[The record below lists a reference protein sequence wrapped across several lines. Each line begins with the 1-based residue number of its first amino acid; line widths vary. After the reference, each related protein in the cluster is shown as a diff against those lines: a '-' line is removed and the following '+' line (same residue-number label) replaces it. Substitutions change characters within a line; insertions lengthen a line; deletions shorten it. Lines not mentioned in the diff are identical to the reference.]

1 MVPSGWERKTLNKVA
16 EIRTGVAKGKKG
28 LKDPIEVSYLRVA
41 NVQDGKIDLSEVKSI
56 QIERHQL
63 DRYSLKK
70 GDVLMTEGG
79 DFDKLGR
86 GDVWQGQIEP
96 CLNQN
101 HVFAVRV
108 DPNKLLPYFLTTLSS
123 SYYGKTY
130 FLSCAKRTTNL
141 ASINSSQLKDFPVL
155 LPPLPEQ
162 RQIAQIL
169 STWDKA
175 IVTTEKLIAASQ
187 QQKKALMQQ
196 LLTGKKRFAGFSEE
210 WKEVKLKQLGE
221 VVSGGTPSTTNSD
234 YWDGD
239 VFWVTPTDITKLKSH
254 YIGSSIRKISK
265 PGLLS
270 CSAKLVPK
278 GSLLVCSRA
287 TIGTLAITKTE
298 MCTNQGFKNLV
309 PNKSTD
315 VEFLYYLL
323 AHERHQLI
331 SKASGSTFLELSKKD
346 FDNIRLKVP
355 SFKEQQKIA
364 AVLTSADQEI
374 YALQSKLAHFKQEKK
389 ALMQQL
395 LTGKRRVV
403 LEAETSH

>member
-1 MVPSGWERKTLNKVA
+1 MIVPQGWEFKKLGGVA
-16 EIRTGVAKGKKG
+16 ELQRGFDLPSSKRVDGCIPIISSGGLTGFHNEFKAKAPGVVTGRYGSIGSVFYIQEDFWPLNTALWVKDFHSNDPEFIYYMLSSFDFKKFSDKTGVPGVNRNDLHIVKVGV
-28 LKDPIEVSYLRVA
+28 PPVS
-41 NVQDGKIDLSEVKSI
+41 
-56 QIERHQL
+56 
-63 DRYSLKK
+63 
-70 GDVLMTEGG
+70 
-79 DFDKLGR
+79 
-86 GDVWQGQIEP
+86 
-96 CLNQN
+96 
-101 HVFAVRV
+101 
-108 DPNKLLPYFLTTLSS
+108 
-123 SYYGKTY
+123 
-130 FLSCAKRTTNL
+130 
-141 ASINSSQLKDFPVL
+141 
-155 LPPLPEQ
+155 EQ
-162 RQIAQIL
+162 RKIAQIL
-169 STWDKA
+169 STWDKS

-187 QQKKALMQQ
+187 QQKKSLMQQ

-265 PGLLS
+265 SGLLS

-278 GSLLVCSRA
+278 GSLLVCTRA

-364 AVLTSADQEI
+364 AVLTAADQEI
-374 YALQSKLAHFKQEKK
+374 DALQSKLAHFKEEKK

-403 LEAETSH
+403 LEAETSL

>member
-1 MVPSGWERKTLNKVA
+1 MSYSLNSGDILISITAELGKIGWVPDNLGEAFINQHTALVRL
-16 EIRTGVAKGKKG
+16 KGKFTDSKF
-28 LKDPIEVSYLRVA
+28 VAYL
-41 NVQDGKIDLSEVKSI
+41 
-56 QIERHQL
+56 
-63 DRYSLKK
+63 
-70 GDVLMTEGG
+70 
-79 DFDKLGR
+79 
-86 GDVWQGQIEP
+86 
-96 CLNQN
+96 
-101 HVFAVRV
+101 
-108 DPNKLLPYFLTTLSS
+108 LSS
-123 SYYGKTY
+123 KEMNHKINRLNDSGAKAGLN
-130 FLSCAKRTTNL
+130 LSTIRAIPL
-141 ASINSSQLKDFPVL
+141 L

-162 RQIAQIL
+162 RKIAEIL
-169 STWDKA
+169 STWDKS

-196 LLTGKKRFAGFSEE
+196 LLTGKKRFAGFSEKWE
-210 WKEVKLKQLGE
+210 EVKLKQLGE

-254 YIGSSIRKISK
+254 YICSSIRKISK
-265 PGLLS
+265 SGLLS

-278 GSLLVCSRA
+278 GSLLVCTRA

-364 AVLTSADQEI
+364 AVLTAADQEI
-374 YALQSKLAHFKQEKK
+374 DALQSKLAHLQQEKK